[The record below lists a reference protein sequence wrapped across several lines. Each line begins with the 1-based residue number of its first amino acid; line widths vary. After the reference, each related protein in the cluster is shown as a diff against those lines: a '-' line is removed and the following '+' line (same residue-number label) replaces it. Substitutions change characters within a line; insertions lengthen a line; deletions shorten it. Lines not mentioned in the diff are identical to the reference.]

1 MGDRS
6 ERTFVRMFGAT
17 EHWWAQRAAASGS
30 ATEADLPDV
39 TFAQNGIAFAGEE
52 KTTSEP
58 YIYADP
64 DEAEQLEDYARAYG
78 MEPVLIGR
86 FKRGSDG
93 LPTGISSR
101 AFYVWNP
108 EDMEQTDAGTLRGS
122 PTDGQ
127 WAAKIAEPDGTAE
140 GIYPE
145 DLTSFHLYHGVKGRL
160 GAGIT
165 ESAANSSLQE
175 GEDAPE

>member
-6 ERTFVRMFGAT
+6 ERTLVRMFGDT

-30 ATEADLPDV
+30 ATAADLPDV
-39 TFAQNGIAFAGEE
+39 TFAHDGIAFAGEE

-58 YIYADP
+58 YIYVDP
-64 DEAEQLEDYARAYG
+64 EEFEQLEDYARAYG

-93 LPTGISSR
+93 IPTGASSR

-108 EDMEQTDAGTLRGS
+108 EDMERTDAGTLRGS

-140 GIYPE
+140 GIHPE
-145 DLTSFHLYHGVKGRL
+145 DLTSFRLYHGMKGKL

-165 ESAANSSLQE
+165 EPPASSPLRE
-175 GEDAPE
+175 GEADG